1 MNIQKVKKQPTTP
14 ENLARINAMFKAI
27 QPLALDLASRWHC
40 EREFEDIQDYA
51 KVISSALPDGFT
63 LVKMTKSPFGFQ
75 FSIGTEA
82 LYVIKV
88 CARSIEWK
96 RIA

>member
-14 ENLARINAMFKAI
+14 ENLARINAMFKGI
-27 QPLALDLASRWHC
+27 EDLACNLAARWQD
-40 EREFEDIQDYA
+40 EKEFEDINDYA
-51 KVISSALPDGFT
+51 KVLQAKLPEGFK
-63 LVKMTKSPFGFQ
+63 LVKMTKAPFGFQ

-82 LYVIKV
+82 LYVIKI
-88 CARSIEWK
+88 CARSVEWK